1 MTHPD
6 IIRYFMTIPEAVS
19 LVLQAGAYAKGG
31 EIFVLDMGE
40 PVKILILAENLI
52 RLSGYIPYEDI
63 DIVFTGLRQGEKLY
77 EELLMEEEGMQS
89 TDNKL
94 IYIGKPIKI
103 NEEVFKEQLGRL
115 KYAMNNDD
123 LEIRK
128 IVGEIV
134 ETYQFK

>member
-1 MTHPD
+1 MLF
-6 IIRYFMTIPEAVS
+6 RS
-19 LVLQAGAYAKGG
+19 
-31 EIFVLDMGE
+31 
-40 PVKILILAENLI
+40 
-52 RLSGYIPYEDI
+52 
-63 DIVFTGLRQGEKLY
+63 
-77 EELLMEEEGMQS
+77 GMQS